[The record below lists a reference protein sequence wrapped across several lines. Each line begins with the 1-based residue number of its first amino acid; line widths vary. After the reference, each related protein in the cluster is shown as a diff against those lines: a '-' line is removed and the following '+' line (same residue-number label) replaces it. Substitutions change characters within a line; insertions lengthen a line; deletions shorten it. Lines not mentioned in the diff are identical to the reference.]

1 MDDSVRGNRKVTR
14 RQLGI
19 FVVAAIVVAI
29 LALAYYYSTAAY
41 NGEQLVTVAVRGVMP
56 ASRRQALLMGF
67 NGYSETDDGSIA
79 LNLIEFPE
87 AGGESET
94 AILRERLMTEIATG
108 STDLF
113 VLDDYAY
120 GMIEDE
126 TILADLGAR
135 FPGDPAVV
143 DSRRYALNGTAF
155 FSATALSDA
164 PPMFLALRSSELEA
178 VNKNAHTLGHYAYQ
192 SELLENIVKGT
203 PPEDFIVTQAG
214 ASGNAYPFSK
224 VGRYFT
230 VLW

>member
-1 MDDSVRGNRKVTR
+1 MDGSARGNRKVTR

-29 LALAYYYSTAAY
+29 MALAYYYSTTAY

-56 ASRRQALLMGF
+56 AAQRQALLLGF
-67 NGYSETDDGSIA
+67 DGYCETEDGSIA

-94 AILRERLMTEIATG
+94 AILRERLLTEIATG
-108 STDLF
+108 ATDLF
-113 VLDDYAY
+113 MLDEYAF

-126 TILADLGAR
+126 TLLADLETR
-135 FPGDPAVV
+135 FPGDPAVI
-143 DSRRYALNGTAF
+143 DARRYALGGTAF
-155 FSATALSDA
+155 FSDPALSDA
-164 PPMFLALRSSELEA
+164 PPLFLALRSSELEV
-178 VNKNAHTLGHYAYQ
+178 VNKNAHSLGRYACQ
-192 SELLENIVKGT
+192 SELLENIAMGT